1 MISSRSIKL
10 IGEENYKKV
19 TNTKVAIFGLGGV
32 GGTCFEALVRSG
44 VEHFYIQ
51 DFDTVSLS
59 NLNRQTLFYL
69 NDVDQKKCSSAAIF
83 AKNINKN
90 VQIESNFDKLTTE
103 TNLDFLKNYDY
114 VIDCIDDINAKVYLI
129 KYCIENNIEIVISL
143 GMGRKLDPSRV
154 KITPLNKTTSDPLA
168 RKLRYLLKKGN
179 IDLSKIM
186 CAFSDEEPK
195 DYTGEISSMIFVP
208 SSAGLN
214 LAHYIVKSIINK

>member
-1 MISSRSIKL
+1 
-10 IGEENYKKV
+10 
-19 TNTKVAIFGLGGV
+19 
-32 GGTCFEALVRSG
+32 
-44 VEHFYIQ
+44 
-51 DFDTVSLS
+51 
-59 NLNRQTLFYL
+59 L
-69 NDVDQKKCSSAAIF
+69 NDVEQKKCSSAAIF
-83 AKNINKN
+83 VKNINKN

-103 TNLDFLKNYDY
+103 TNLDFLKKYDY

-154 KITPLNKTTSDPLA
+154 KITPLNRTTSDPLA
-168 RKLRYLLKKGN
+168 RKLRYLLKKEN